1 MSQILKDLNK
11 LAAKMGA
18 PVVGRNI
25 SEQVRAISTYYEGTT
40 HGANI
45 AERINEVR
53 HAWHEGS
60 EPATLVEK
68 SIIQN
73 GIYLATDDEADGY
86 SKVTVDVPPNVTT
99 KNITANGNYAA
110 SSDQVDGYSSVNVKV
125 KPDYSL
131 TDGFTDLGS
140 AAFST
145 GKYFNWNNPY
155 EIQICAI
162 KLASVTGDRV
172 SMGPYN
178 GYFGVPKIGITD
190 GYINFVPNAG
200 TSGDI
205 DSIAKVFDTSPMT
218 LNQPIWVRATY
229 DGGAVGEGVVRLLMS
244 DDGENFEEIASKT
257 ITTAMRNTTDV
268 VAFGSVNNNSTYTSF
283 PYLSYVWN
291 ECYIKINGN
300 YVWGHA

>member
-1 MSQILKDLNK
+1 MSLK
-11 LAAKMGA
+11 
-18 PVVGRNI
+18 
-25 SEQVRAISTYYEGTT
+25 YYTNN
-40 HGANI
+40 A
-45 AERINEVR
+45 
-53 HAWHEGS
+53 
-60 EPATLVEK
+60 L
-68 SIIQN
+68 
-73 GIYLATDDEADGY
+73 
-86 SKVTVDVPPNVTT
+86 VDVTDMLLKSTDEPILIT
-99 KNITANGNYAA
+99 KNITANGVYTA
-110 SSDQVDGYSSVNVKV
+110 SSDNADGYSSVNVKV

-131 TDGFTDLGS
+131 TDGFTNLGS

-155 EIQICAI
+155 EIQICAV
-162 KLASVTGDRV
+162 KLANITGDHV

-205 DSIAKVFDTSPMT
+205 DNIYKLFDTSPMT

-244 DDGENFEEIASKT
+244 DDGETFEEIVSKK
-257 ITTAMRNTTDV
+257 ITAPMRNTTDV
-268 VAFGSVNNNSTYTSF
+268 VAFGSSNNSSTYTSF

-300 YVWGHA
+300 YVWGRA